1 MKERERE
8 RKRERERERMKER
21 ERERERMKER
31 EKDSQPQRVCLP
43 SMHHNNGPLPIG
55 LLSLN
60 LPPPPCAVLQVGR

>member
-8 RKRERERERMKER
+8 REREGKNER